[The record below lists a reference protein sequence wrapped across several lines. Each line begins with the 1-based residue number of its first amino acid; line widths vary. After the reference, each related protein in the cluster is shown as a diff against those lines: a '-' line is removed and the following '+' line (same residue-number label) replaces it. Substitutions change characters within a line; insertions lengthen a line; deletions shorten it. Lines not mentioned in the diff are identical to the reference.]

1 VIRKG
6 DDVPRYFFN
15 VLDGRSSPDDVGSVL
30 GGPDDARRE
39 GIRLAGAII
48 DEHAAVIALGS
59 SWHLE
64 VRDESGALVTRLD
77 LIVDAPAKAA

>member
-1 VIRKG
+1 M
-6 DDVPRYFFN
+6 PRYYFN
-15 VLDGRSSPDDVGSVL
+15 VLDGRSSPDEVGSVL
-30 GGPDDARRE
+30 GGPDDTRRK

-48 DEHAAVIALGS
+48 DEHAPDIVLDS

-77 LIVDAPAKAA
+77 VVVDAPAKAA